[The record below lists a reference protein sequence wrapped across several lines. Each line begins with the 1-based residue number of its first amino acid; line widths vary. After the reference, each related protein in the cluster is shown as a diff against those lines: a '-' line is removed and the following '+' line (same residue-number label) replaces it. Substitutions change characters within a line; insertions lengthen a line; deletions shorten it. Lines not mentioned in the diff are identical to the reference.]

1 MRKSVKIALHIIE
14 SYYNLENELS
24 MLSPLLESEFSD
36 CDEDELS
43 DWSES
48 SIITDVSL
56 NESGEIIPLFEHR
69 GDYICLDDSKEDGT
83 KYHQLFEHRGK
94 PDPEKVRE
102 REEARKRGAE
112 RHKNALERKR
122 KEELLRKANKIK
134 KQGQTETES
143 EKKQQQSNNLQ
154 QQKQQKQQVLDAKQQ
169 QEAEKINLK
178 AKQSKAQLDH
188 TIKHMS
194 STAPTTDAKRHS
206 KDMSN
211 DIDDMNRQMVSAYAK
226 LTPSERKRRKQR
238 EREEMSERYDQIED
252 KYLKKMK
259 TPEERVWFKKNFAKI
274 KRVGIGTADNVFDL
288 MGYKA
293 VYTDIA
299 EATKFILG
307 KKS

>member
-1 MRKSVKIALHIIE
+1 MRKSVKIALHLIE

-56 NESGEIIPLFEHR
+56 NESGEITP
-69 GDYICLDDSKEDGT
+69 
-83 KYHQLFEHRGK
+83 LFEHRGK
-94 PDPEKVRE
+94 PDPAKVRE

-134 KQGQTETES
+134 KQGQTES
-143 EKKQQQSNNLQ
+143 EKKQQHKQQQSNNQQ
-154 QQKQQKQQVLDAKQQ
+154 QQKQQKQQKQQVPDAKQQ

-188 TIKHMS
+188 TVKHMS

>member
-1 MRKSVKIALHIIE
+1 MRKSVKIALHLIE

-56 NESGEIIPLFEHR
+56 NESGPLFEHR
-69 GDYICLDDSKEDGT
+69 GDYMCLDDSNE
-83 KYHQLFEHRGK
+83 YHQLFEHRGK
-94 PDPEKVRE
+94 PDPAKVRE
-102 REEARKRGAE
+102 REESRKRGAE

-134 KQGQTETES
+134 KQGQTES
-143 EKKQQQSNNLQ
+143 EKKQQQSNNQQ
-154 QQKQQKQQVLDAKQQ
+154 QQKQKQQVPDAKQQ

-188 TIKHMS
+188 TVKHMS

>member
-1 MRKSVKIALHIIE
+1 MRKSVKIALHLIE

-48 SIITDVSL
+48 SVITDISL
-56 NESGEIIPLFEHR
+56 NESGEIIP
-69 GDYICLDDSKEDGT
+69 
-83 KYHQLFEHRGK
+83 LFEHRGK

-102 REEARKRGAE
+102 REESHKRGAE

-143 EKKQQQSNNLQ
+143 EKKQQQKQHQLNNTQQQ
-154 QQKQQKQQVLDAKQQ
+154 QQKQQVPDTKQQ

-188 TIKHMS
+188 NIKHMS

-226 LTPSERKRRKQR
+226 LTPAERKRRKQR

-307 KKS
+307 KKL

>member
-1 MRKSVKIALHIIE
+1 MRKSVKIALHLIE

-56 NESGEIIPLFEHR
+56 NESGEITP
-69 GDYICLDDSKEDGT
+69 
-83 KYHQLFEHRGK
+83 LFEHRGK
-94 PDPEKVRE
+94 PDPAKGRE

-143 EKKQQQSNNLQ
+143 EKKQQQ
-154 QQKQQKQQVLDAKQQ
+154 KQQKQQVPDAKQQ

-188 TIKHMS
+188 TVKHMS

-226 LTPSERKRRKQR
+226 LTPAERKRRKQR